1 MKLAIYLAI
10 NKMSQSLKEFIKKIM
25 DDCDKS
31 QTFTTV
37 PKFRTASGI
46 IKQILE
52 VYDTGNRVGY
62 VFYLS
67 KDKQVKA
74 IAMDVIILTQREKI
88 NEQ

>member
-1 MKLAIYLAI
+1 
-10 NKMSQSLKEFIKKIM
+10 MSKSLKEFIKKIM
-25 DDCDKS
+25 DDCDMTAS
-31 QTFTTV
+31 SSTL
-37 PKFRTASGI
+37 KFKTASGI

-67 KDKQVKA
+67 KDKQVKS
-74 IAMDVIILTQREKI
+74 IAVDITILTQREKI